1 MLTKYIFTK
10 IKQKRKT
17 KLGLKIDKFSKYL
30 KWIETEPEKQK
41 WNDTKSWTRS
51 DSIYLLKEKSSFFF
65 SRKRNKEY

>member
-1 MLTKYIFTK
+1 MLTKYIFTN

-51 DSIYLLKEKSSFFF
+51 DSIYLLKETSSFFF

>member
-1 MLTKYIFTK
+1 MLTKYIFTN